1 MPLLSMCVFTD
12 IILIMKNRHH
22 HPRRS
27 FLRDGKQHKK
37 LRLNFTLRGEKGKP
51 VRIALCCAAGL
62 VLLVLL
68 AALLKPRTQLMN
80 TPEIQRIRER
90 GVLAVGVR
98 DDMPLFAEGGEGF
111 EIELAQKFAAYLL
124 PDTAGDAAAKLIIVN
139 GKTASTKLSDGTIDA
154 AVALMPRGA
163 SSKYVYSY
171 PYYTDTC
178 SVLVKSG
185 SETTPLNELVIGF
198 VQGTAGET
206 RLKKYIDAHE
216 TKVER
221 TLIDRLKGRTPEL
234 PADAIVFTTK
244 AFASYPELFDAL
256 ARGTVAGAAVTG
268 AYCTRY
274 AEEISANGFIRHE
287 TSLGNVEYAIASAAD
302 EPAVAQLA
310 ELFIYDLQKSGE
322 LDALLKKYG
331 L

>member
-1 MPLLSMCVFTD
+1 
-12 IILIMKNRHH
+12 
-22 HPRRS
+22 
-27 FLRDGKQHKK
+27 
-37 LRLNFTLRGEKGKP
+37 
-51 VRIALCCAAGL
+51 
-62 VLLVLL
+62 
-68 AALLKPRTQLMN
+68 
-80 TPEIQRIRER
+80 
-90 GVLAVGVR
+90 
-98 DDMPLFAEGGEGF
+98 
-111 EIELAQKFAAYLL
+111 
-124 PDTAGDAAAKLIIVN
+124 
-139 GKTASTKLSDGTIDA
+139 
-154 AVALMPRGA
+154 MPRGA

-256 ARGTVAGAAVTG
+256 ARGTVAGAVVTG

-274 AEEISANGFIRHE
+274 AEDISAHGFIRHE

>member
-1 MPLLSMCVFTD
+1 
-12 IILIMKNRHH
+12 
-22 HPRRS
+22 
-27 FLRDGKQHKK
+27 
-37 LRLNFTLRGEKGKP
+37 
-51 VRIALCCAAGL
+51 
-62 VLLVLL
+62 
-68 AALLKPRTQLMN
+68 MN

-124 PDTAGDAAAKLIIVN
+124 PDTAGDAAAKLITVN

-216 TKVER
+216 TKLNALSLTGLR
-221 TLIDRLKGRTPEL
+221 DAHRNFPPMQSCSQQKLSPPIRSFSMRLRAAPL
-234 PADAIVFTTK
+234 PVRPSPVLTAQDMRKIYLHTDLSAMKQVSAMSNMQSPQLRMNPPLLSLRNCSSMTCKK
-244 AFASYPELFDAL
+244 AVSLMHCLKNTDFD
-256 ARGTVAGAAVTG
+256 
-268 AYCTRY
+268 
-274 AEEISANGFIRHE
+274 S
-287 TSLGNVEYAIASAAD
+287 S
-302 EPAVAQLA
+302 P
-310 ELFIYDLQKSGE
+310 
-322 LDALLKKYG
+322 
-331 L
+331 

>member
-1 MPLLSMCVFTD
+1 MCVFAD
-12 IILIMKNRHH
+12 IILFMKNRHH
-22 HPRRS
+22 HPRWDFFRS
-27 FLRDGKQHKK
+27 GKHHKR
-37 LRLNFTLRGEKGKP
+37 LRLNFSLRGEKGKP

-68 AALLKPRTQLMN
+68 AMLFKPQTQLMN

-90 GVLAVGVR
+90 GVLTIGVR
-98 DDMPLFAEGGEGF
+98 DDMPGFAEGGDGL
-111 EIELAQKFAAYLL
+111 EIELAKRFAAYLL
-124 PDTAGDAAAKLIIVN
+124 PDVPADAAVKLVTVN
-139 GKTASTKLSDGTIDA
+139 SKTAATKLSDGTIDA
-154 AVALMPRGA
+154 AAALMPRGT

-185 SETTPLNELVIGF
+185 SETTPLNALVLGY
-198 VQGTAGET
+198 VQGTSGET

-221 TLIDRLKGRTPEL
+221 TLLDRLKGRTPEL
-234 PADAIVFTTK
+234 PADAITFTTK

-256 ARGTVAGAAVTG
+256 AHGTISGAAVTG
-268 AYCTRY
+268 AYCTKY
-274 AEEISANGFIRHE
+274 SEDISANGFIRHE
-287 TSLGNVEYAIASAAD
+287 TDLGSVEYAITAAAD

-322 LDALLKKYG
+322 LDALLQKYG
-331 L
+331 LSG

>member
-1 MPLLSMCVFTD
+1 
-12 IILIMKNRHH
+12 MKNRHH

-124 PDTAGDAAAKLIIVN
+124 PDTAGDAAAKLITVN

-256 ARGTVAGAAVTG
+256 ARGTVAGTAQDMRKIYLHTDLSAMKQVSAMSNMQSPQLRMNPPLLSLRNCSSMTCKKAV
-268 AYCTRY
+268 
-274 AEEISANGFIRHE
+274 
-287 TSLGNVEYAIASAAD
+287 SLMHC
-302 EPAVAQLA
+302 
-310 ELFIYDLQKSGE
+310 
-322 LDALLKKYG
+322 LKNTDFDSS

>member
-1 MPLLSMCVFTD
+1 
-12 IILIMKNRHH
+12 
-22 HPRRS
+22 
-27 FLRDGKQHKK
+27 
-37 LRLNFTLRGEKGKP
+37 
-51 VRIALCCAAGL
+51 
-62 VLLVLL
+62 
-68 AALLKPRTQLMN
+68 MN

-124 PDTAGDAAAKLIIVN
+124 PDTAGDAAAKLITVN

-274 AEEISANGFIRHE
+274 AEEISAHGFIRHE

-310 ELFIYDLQKSGE
+310 ELFIYDLQKAVS
-322 LDALLKKYG
+322 LMHCLKNTDFDSS

>member
-1 MPLLSMCVFTD
+1 MCVFTD

-124 PDTAGDAAAKLIIVN
+124 PDTAGDAAAKLITVN
-139 GKTASTKLSDGTIDA
+139 GQTAFGRHNRCRRCVDA
-154 AVALMPRGA
+154 ARRKFKICLLL
-163 SSKYVYSY
+163 
-171 PYYTDTC
+171 
-178 SVLVKSG
+178 SVL
-185 SETTPLNELVIGF
+185 
-198 VQGTAGET
+198 
-206 RLKKYIDAHE
+206 
-216 TKVER
+216 
-221 TLIDRLKGRTPEL
+221 
-234 PADAIVFTTK
+234 
-244 AFASYPELFDAL
+244 
-256 ARGTVAGAAVTG
+256 
-268 AYCTRY
+268 
-274 AEEISANGFIRHE
+274 
-287 TSLGNVEYAIASAAD
+287 
-302 EPAVAQLA
+302 
-310 ELFIYDLQKSGE
+310 
-322 LDALLKKYG
+322 YG
-331 L
+331 YMLRAC

>member
-1 MPLLSMCVFTD
+1 
-12 IILIMKNRHH
+12 
-22 HPRRS
+22 
-27 FLRDGKQHKK
+27 
-37 LRLNFTLRGEKGKP
+37 
-51 VRIALCCAAGL
+51 
-62 VLLVLL
+62 
-68 AALLKPRTQLMN
+68 MN

-124 PDTAGDAAAKLIIVN
+124 PDTAGDAAAKLITVN

-274 AEEISANGFIRHE
+274 AEEISAHGFIRHE

-322 LDALLKKYG
+322 LDALLKNTDFDSSP
-331 L
+331 